1 MTKENEILSDLVVF
15 MKYAKYLPEL
25 GRRETWEELVS
36 RNMLMHVK
44 KFPELSKEIME
55 VYERSV
61 YTKKVLPSM
70 RSLQFAGLPIEVNA
84 ARLYNCSYCPIDD
97 YRAFSE
103 AMFLLLSGVGFGYS
117 VQKHHINKLPDI
129 KKPSKNRRYV
139 VSDSIHGWAD
149 SIKILMNSYFTG
161 KSKPLFD
168 FRDIRPKGALLIT
181 SGGKAPGPEPLK
193 RCLFEIEQILDRYK
207 DGEKLTPIDCHSIL
221 CHIADSVL
229 AGGIRRSAMIS
240 LFTMDDEDMLSCKS
254 GNWWET
260 NPHFARAN
268 NSAVVVTSRI
278 KKKEFNDLWA
288 KIKASNAGEPG
299 LYFTND
305 PEYGT
310 NPCKPLKSTI
320 LTDKGY
326 ITFEQ
331 ALQLPEEDLTVMGTD
346 GKWKKASK
354 PFKTGVNRKIVK
366 FTLSNG
372 QYLYGTDNHHHFK
385 YDEGFKRMD
394 EFQIGDWLQWSNKNI
409 YNLSTLDYDSQ
420 DFEEGLALGWMHGDG
435 WYYKRSDSSGYK
447 AGLCFGSNEMDV
459 VKYFEDYLHSVAIDH
474 NESDNCKV
482 ITYSSRLIEL
492 CEIHNVSL
500 DKTDLTWLYGKSPE
514 FKIGFIKAMFT
525 ADGSVRNQNN
535 VEVYST
541 RRSALEVINNILN
554 EFGINNT
561 ITVHGNAK
569 NYIASDMM
577 VRNNQTCYK
586 INVYAGQF
594 KKIGFICKYKND
606 LLALQSEKPIYRYS
620 DYASIVDI
628 NWEDSVEDVYDIT
641 VYDDTHAFYDSGI
654 VTHNCVE
661 TSLRPNTF
669 CNLVEING
677 GTIESQEDL
686 NQRSKDAAFINTLQA
701 SYTDFYY
708 LRDIWKKNTEKD
720 ALIGTGITGIGS
732 GFLDNLDKK
741 VAAEIVITENERVA
755 NLIGIN
761 KAARCTVIKP
771 AGTSSI
777 VLGTSSG
784 IHAYH
789 DEYYLRRMR
798 INKNESIYS
807 YLLSTNPDLI
817 EDELF
822 KPNDTSIITI
832 PQKSP
837 INAHLR
843 NESALTLLER
853 VKEYNMDWVREGHRK
868 GPNYHNVSATI
879 SIKPDEWET
888 VGTWMWSNKD
898 TYHGLSIL
906 PYDDHTYQQAPFET
920 CSKET
925 YEVLLE
931 KVNSIDLSLVKEE
944 QDNTNLSEQSG
955 CAGGA
960 CEVK

>member
-44 KFPELSKEIME
+44 KFPELSKEIVE

-193 RCLFEIEQILDRYK
+193 RCLFEIEQILERYK
-207 DGEKLTPIDCHSIL
+207 DGEKLSTLDCHSIL

-229 AGGIRRSAMIS
+229 AGGIRRSAMIA

-288 KIKASNAGEPG
+288 KIKASGAGEPG

-310 NPCKPLKSTI
+310 NP
-320 LTDKGY
+320 
-326 ITFEQ
+326 
-331 ALQLPEEDLTVMGTD
+331 
-346 GKWKKASK
+346 
-354 PFKTGVNRKIVK
+354 
-366 FTLSNG
+366 
-372 QYLYGTDNHHHFK
+372 
-385 YDEGFKRMD
+385 
-394 EFQIGDWLQWSNKNI
+394 
-409 YNLSTLDYDSQ
+409 
-420 DFEEGLALGWMHGDG
+420 
-435 WYYKRSDSSGYK
+435 
-447 AGLCFGSNEMDV
+447 
-459 VKYFEDYLHSVAIDH
+459 
-474 NESDNCKV
+474 
-482 ITYSSRLIEL
+482 
-492 CEIHNVSL
+492 
-500 DKTDLTWLYGKSPE
+500 
-514 FKIGFIKAMFT
+514 
-525 ADGSVRNQNN
+525 
-535 VEVYST
+535 
-541 RRSALEVINNILN
+541 
-554 EFGINNT
+554 
-561 ITVHGNAK
+561 
-569 NYIASDMM
+569 
-577 VRNNQTCYK
+577 
-586 INVYAGQF
+586 
-594 KKIGFICKYKND
+594 
-606 LLALQSEKPIYRYS
+606 
-620 DYASIVDI
+620 
-628 NWEDSVEDVYDIT
+628 
-641 VYDDTHAFYDSGI
+641 
-654 VTHNCVE
+654 CVE

-771 AGTSSI
+771 AGCTPFYTKI
-777 VLGTSSG
+777 RTEKGEMTL
-784 IHAYH
+784 
-789 DEYYLRRMR
+789 DEIFKYCLDSNDY
-798 INKNESIYS
+798 
-807 YLLSTNPDLI
+807 PDLPNTFTKVKKELKVYDENNTLQPI
-817 EDELF
+817 TSLYVNGMAEVYEIEFEDNNIYKFTGNHQLKTKNGWKKVEDLTEEDE
-822 KPNDTSIITI
+822 II
-832 PQKSP
+832 
-837 INAHLR
+837 N
-843 NESALTLLER
+843 
-853 VKEYNMDWVREGHRK
+853 
-868 GPNYHNVSATI
+868 
-879 SIKPDEWET
+879 
-888 VGTWMWSNKD
+888 
-898 TYHGLSIL
+898 
-906 PYDDHTYQQAPFET
+906 F
-920 CSKET
+920 
-925 YEVLLE
+925 
-931 KVNSIDLSLVKEE
+931 
-944 QDNTNLSEQSG
+944 
-955 CAGGA
+955 
-960 CEVK
+960 

>member
-193 RCLFEIEQILDRYK
+193 RCLFEIEQILERYK

-310 NPCKPLKSTI
+310 NP
-320 LTDKGY
+320 
-326 ITFEQ
+326 
-331 ALQLPEEDLTVMGTD
+331 
-346 GKWKKASK
+346 
-354 PFKTGVNRKIVK
+354 
-366 FTLSNG
+366 
-372 QYLYGTDNHHHFK
+372 
-385 YDEGFKRMD
+385 
-394 EFQIGDWLQWSNKNI
+394 
-409 YNLSTLDYDSQ
+409 
-420 DFEEGLALGWMHGDG
+420 
-435 WYYKRSDSSGYK
+435 
-447 AGLCFGSNEMDV
+447 
-459 VKYFEDYLHSVAIDH
+459 
-474 NESDNCKV
+474 
-482 ITYSSRLIEL
+482 
-492 CEIHNVSL
+492 
-500 DKTDLTWLYGKSPE
+500 
-514 FKIGFIKAMFT
+514 
-525 ADGSVRNQNN
+525 
-535 VEVYST
+535 
-541 RRSALEVINNILN
+541 
-554 EFGINNT
+554 
-561 ITVHGNAK
+561 
-569 NYIASDMM
+569 
-577 VRNNQTCYK
+577 
-586 INVYAGQF
+586 
-594 KKIGFICKYKND
+594 
-606 LLALQSEKPIYRYS
+606 
-620 DYASIVDI
+620 
-628 NWEDSVEDVYDIT
+628 
-641 VYDDTHAFYDSGI
+641 
-654 VTHNCVE
+654 CVE